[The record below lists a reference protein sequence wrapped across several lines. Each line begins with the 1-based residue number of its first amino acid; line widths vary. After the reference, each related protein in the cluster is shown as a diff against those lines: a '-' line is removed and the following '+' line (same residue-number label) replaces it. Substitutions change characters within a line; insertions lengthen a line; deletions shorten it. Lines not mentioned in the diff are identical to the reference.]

1 MNASVRGKE
10 VTALVELKATFDE
23 ESNMGWARLLEQ
35 SGVRV
40 IHGLP
45 GLKTHCKIGMVLRQ
59 EKTGVRHYLHLST
72 GNYNAVTSR
81 IYEDLGMFTCDDGIA
96 QDATVLFDYLTGY
109 STKQEYQKLLVAPFN
124 LRQRLAALIRRE
136 IEHSQAGSDA
146 HLIFKVNSFVD
157 SGMIN
162 LLYEASQA
170 GVQIDLLVRGMCSLR
185 PAIRGRSET
194 INVISI
200 VGRYLEHSR
209 IYYFLNGG
217 REEVYLG
224 YAI

>member
-1 MNASVRGKE
+1 
-10 VTALVELKATFDE
+10 
-23 ESNMGWARLLEQ
+23 
-35 SGVRV
+35 
-40 IHGLP
+40 
-45 GLKTHCKIGMVLRQ
+45 
-59 EKTGVRHYLHLST
+59 
-72 GNYNAVTSR
+72 
-81 IYEDLGMFTCDDGIA
+81 
-96 QDATVLFDYLTGY
+96 
-109 STKQEYQKLLVAPFN
+109 
-124 LRQRLAALIRRE
+124 
-136 IEHSQAGSDA
+136 
-146 HLIFKVNSFVD
+146 
-157 SGMIN
+157 MIN

-224 YAI
+224 SAFNGTQPEPARGTFISSRKP